1 MSKTLN
7 AHNFLN
13 IYRKILI
20 LDFKNIALIQ
30 GIQLPLNQF
39 SQLLRMMKIEIFLNL
54 ILYIFF
60 KNENIIPTN
69 MCYDKVNV
77 FTQKLQEIGITISNK
92 MWKSLNPHNF
102 LIIYCNIV
110 MLASKWSS
118 NWRRIFEIPLN
129 QFSQLLMKT
138 YMFLTLILY
147 RTFQNENILPTNMFY
162 DQMDVFIQNL

>member
-30 GIQLPLNQF
+30 GIQLKKNFWNPTEEEYLKFHLISSHNYF
-39 SQLLRMMKIEIFLNL
+39 RMMKIEIFLN
-54 ILYIFF
+54 
-60 KNENIIPTN
+60 
-69 MCYDKVNV
+69 
-77 FTQKLQEIGITISNK
+77 
-92 MWKSLNPHNF
+92 
-102 LIIYCNIV
+102 
-110 MLASKWSS
+110 
-118 NWRRIFEIPLN
+118 
-129 QFSQLLMKT
+129 
-138 YMFLTLILY
+138 LILY